1 MCFTVNLYRHILLG
15 NLKLRT
21 VSNSKKNNSRLF
33 TMPAYNSTFPS
44 DPQTDRMVGNLVLL
58 PLNTKFRGPA
68 YQANSDYDIVDECLD
83 LFRANSF
90 FKNFEIK
97 TNSDRLLIYGILY
110 INDCLNHLK
119 QTTSHNEAIKVLTN
133 LALDDFSLPG
143 TSGFP
148 LNSVYSIPTADHNAM
163 ELLKSYLQ
171 QFRQELASRLI
182 ERIYAESQDHPSKFW
197 LAFTRRKFMNKSL

>member
-1 MCFTVNLYRHILLG
+1 
-15 NLKLRT
+15 
-21 VSNSKKNNSRLF
+21 
-33 TMPAYNSTFPS
+33 MPAYNSTFPS
-44 DPQTDRMVGNLVLL
+44 DPHNDRLVGNFVLL

-97 TNSDRLLIYGILY
+97 SNADRLLIYGILF

-119 QTTSHNEAIKVLTN
+119 INTTYNEAVKVLTN
-133 LALDDFSLPG
+133 VSLDDFSLPG
-143 TSGFP
+143 TAGFP
-148 LNSVYSIPTADHNAM
+148 LNSIYSIPTTDHNAM
-163 ELLKSYLQ
+163 DLLKTYLQ
-171 QFRQELASRLI
+171 QFRQELSARLI
-182 ERIYAESQDHPSKFW
+182 ERIYADSKDHPSKFW